1 MVTACDR
8 FGIKANT
15 DIFGEELYIKEG
27 FSEEQLYREIILF
40 VMETT
45 SFNP

>member
-1 MVTACDR
+1 VTIYLFIYMKR
-8 FGIKANT
+8 E
-15 DIFGEELYIKEG
+15 IFCTYKG
-27 FSEEQLYREIILF
+27 FSGEQLYREIILF